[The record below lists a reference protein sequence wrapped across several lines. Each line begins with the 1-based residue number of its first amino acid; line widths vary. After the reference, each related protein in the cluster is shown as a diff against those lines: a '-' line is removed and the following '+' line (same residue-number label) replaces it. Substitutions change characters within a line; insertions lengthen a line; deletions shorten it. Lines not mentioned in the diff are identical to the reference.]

1 MFGADTCSASGLD
14 LGPLGY
20 EPPNLIDV
28 FVIDVGYFFGAKGAD
43 FAPAYESTSRASS
56 GASGAARATGP
67 SAWPATAAASTTKS
81 GWRSAWSSRGFCRH
95 ASSSPLFFAA
105 TIELKWQVVYRV
117 EFRSFV
123 CHGAGARFIWRRC
136 RRSVAVSTLAA

>member
-28 FVIDVGYFFGAKGAD
+28 FVIDVGYFFDAEGAD

-56 GASGAARATGP
+56 GAAGAARATGP
-67 SAWPATAAASTTKS
+67 SAWPATAASASTTKS
-81 GWRSAWSSRGFCRH
+81 GWRSA
-95 ASSSPLFFAA
+95 
-105 TIELKWQVVYRV
+105 
-117 EFRSFV
+117 
-123 CHGAGARFIWRRC
+123 
-136 RRSVAVSTLAA
+136 